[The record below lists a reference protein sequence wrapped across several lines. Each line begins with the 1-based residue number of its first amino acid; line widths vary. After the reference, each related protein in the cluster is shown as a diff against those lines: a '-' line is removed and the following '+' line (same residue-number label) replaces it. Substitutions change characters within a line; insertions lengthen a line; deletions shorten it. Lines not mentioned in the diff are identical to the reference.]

1 MTEQEW
7 NRLTRGE
14 KAWKLGLIMMYMNN
28 EEAYYSSGWLYIWP
42 DGEDYQGCL
51 VDFEDEELY
60 QDLERSFRAHYS
72 DKEYHA
78 DGLYS
83 HRGVPTEVVDVA
95 HFWDKKLGLTPI
107 EIVK

>member
-95 HFWDKKLGLTPI
+95 HFGDKKLGLTPI